1 MVFVCI
7 SSGGRQALA
16 PTAETWFS
24 DDHVIIHLPTLFDKP
39 WGKSWNPHVQWEN
52 LEILRAFLHHSQAP
66 WWVSALS
73 SWSCWS
79 WYKDASND
87 FQAPRRRERWITCSR
102 CSLQQYWDIKVSKA
116 IGSTIIHHTK
126 FWPFFSWLAWTINMW
141 LEYDCFTNII
151 SILLPVSTRKLHM
164 VEWSMDG
171 LVWEEAHK
179 LCLTFLFWVTIHH
192 FPGRFRKA
200 DAESLWKIPCA

>member
-24 DDHVIIHLPTLFDKP
+24 DDDVIIHLPALFDKP
-39 WGKSWNPHVQWEN
+39 WGKSWNPQGTG
-52 LEILRAFLHHSQAP
+52 HHSQAP

-126 FWPFFSWLAWTINMW
+126 FWPFFLGWHEPSTCGWNMIALLTLYRFYFQSVLVSCIWLNGLW
-141 LEYDCFTNII
+141 
-151 SILLPVSTRKLHM
+151 M
-164 VEWSMDG
+164 V
-171 LVWEEAHK
+171 
-179 LCLTFLFWVTIHH
+179 
-192 FPGRFRKA
+192 
-200 DAESLWKIPCA
+200 